1 MLLMTS
7 SPSADRKRAP
17 PTLALHTPPSLARS
31 LGGCQQCQVA
41 SANQHDMNSN
51 LAPPIPPPRRER
63 DADSEPFGLGRR
75 LRPTRLPL
83 GGATP
88 RGAKIYARGRR
99 RPLRGIP
106 FPLARSLVRWF
117 VRWFFE
123 RSFPHRSIDT
133 VTIFDECG
141 PRPAARWR
149 VETPGD
155 QLGRQPGCLLG
166 GQYNVMEK
174 KSGCQSG
181 GEGPIHAASQMSQQF
196 RFEVQRE
203 RQAALEQSW

>member
-7 SPSADRKRAP
+7 PPSADRKRAP

-31 LGGCQQCQVA
+31 LGGCQQCRVA

-51 LAPPIPPPRRER
+51 LAPPSRGHER
-63 DADSEPFGLGRR
+63 ARRR
-75 LRPTRLPL
+75 LGAFWTWEAPPTRLPL

-99 RPLRGIP
+99 RPLRRIP

-141 PRPAARWR
+141 PRPAARRR

-155 QLGRQPGCLLG
+155 QLGRQPGYLLG
-166 GQYNVMEK
+166 G
-174 KSGCQSG
+174 
-181 GEGPIHAASQMSQQF
+181 PI
-196 RFEVQRE
+196 
-203 RQAALEQSW
+203 